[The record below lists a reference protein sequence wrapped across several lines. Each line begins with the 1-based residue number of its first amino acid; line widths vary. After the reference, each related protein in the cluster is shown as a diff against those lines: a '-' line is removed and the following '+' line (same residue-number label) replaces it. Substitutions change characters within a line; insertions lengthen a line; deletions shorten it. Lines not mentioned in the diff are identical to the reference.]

1 MIRRISFSLFLIY
14 EFHWIIYLFS
24 LISWFKREQVIH
36 IECFLCTIRNSSL
49 INTVSADNNN
59 SILVLMW
66 LLILPSSSCFHESAI
81 IRLLISSKK
90 PNDKNMVWKKY
101 IFILQMPSRTQQQQW
116 LLSCTDI
123 LIYFIIWALHPS
135 AFSGKATR
143 WFSRKTH
150 FKASDNRT
158 GFLLFQIIVRLAPA
172 VHLYSLC
179 LFRMS
184 FENVRDV

>member
-1 MIRRISFSLFLIY
+1 
-14 EFHWIIYLFS
+14 
-24 LISWFKREQVIH
+24 
-36 IECFLCTIRNSSL
+36 
-49 INTVSADNNN
+49 
-59 SILVLMW
+59 MW
-66 LLILPSSSCFHESAI
+66 PLILPSSSCFHESAI

-172 VHLYSLC
+172 VHLYCVGFFLLVFWKCQGC
-179 LFRMS
+179 LMVKWTVISRFKTIPIKHIGWC
-184 FENVRDV
+184 NQA